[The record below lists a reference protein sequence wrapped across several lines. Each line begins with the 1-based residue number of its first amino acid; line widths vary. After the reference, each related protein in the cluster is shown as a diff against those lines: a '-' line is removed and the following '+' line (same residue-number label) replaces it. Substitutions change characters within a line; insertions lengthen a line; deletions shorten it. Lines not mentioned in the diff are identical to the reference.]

1 MSDANETLP
10 AAHEPYGAAQGG
22 SGEPF
27 PVPGP
32 AAGPPD
38 ARHATAPAD
47 GAAAAREGA
56 GTPVIREGAGTAV
69 TEAATG
75 IAVTQDATGTTVAAG
90 EPAYDP
96 AAPAPLGVQR
106 VPTGH
111 AGVDAHLERLADA
124 DHLPADGHL
133 EVYEDVH
140 RGLRDTLTALDARP
154 DDPHDP
160 RS

>member
-27 PVPGP
+27 PVPRP

-47 GAAAAREGA
+47 GAAVTREG
-56 GTPVIREGAGTAV
+56 TGTAV

-75 IAVTQDATGTTVAAG
+75 IAVTQDATGATVAAG

-154 DDPHDP
+154 DDSHDP